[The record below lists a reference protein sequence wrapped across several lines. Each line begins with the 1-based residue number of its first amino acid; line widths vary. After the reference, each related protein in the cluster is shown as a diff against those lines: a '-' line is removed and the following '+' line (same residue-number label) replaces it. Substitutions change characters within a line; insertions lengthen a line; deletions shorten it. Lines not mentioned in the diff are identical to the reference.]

1 MEQKVKQGLSNPLL
15 QAREESL
22 RKMNQTSIRPHG
34 KLWGMDVF
42 SWNQPSTELLVNT
55 IHTFPFPLVWVG
67 NYETINDTLKR
78 DESLIANLD
87 TILFHDSSKLR
98 LSINHWL
105 EIKNMASVRDINDAL
120 RLLPSFKRKHSV
132 LLFTTDG
139 ANWEDTKERIEDF
152 IKLHQI

>member
-1 MEQKVKQGLSNPLL
+1 MDQKVKKELISPLL

-22 RKMNQTSIRPHG
+22 KKMKQTSIQPHG

-42 SWNQPSTELLVNT
+42 SWHQPSTELLANT
-55 IHTFPFPLVWVG
+55 IHSFPFPIVWVG
-67 NYETINDTLKR
+67 NYETVNDTLKR
-78 DESLIANLD
+78 DESLIANID

-98 LSINHWL
+98 LSIDHWL
-105 EIKNMASVRDINDAL
+105 EMKNLASVKNINDAL
-120 RLLPSFKRKHSV
+120 SLLPTFKRKHAV

-139 ANWEDTKERIEDF
+139 QNWEIAKESIEEF